1 VNASNVHMLEVELP
15 GGGTI
20 HLQTEDEVERWRQL
34 SERYRK
40 DYRLSKVNDLT
51 MLDTLLIHQ
60 VTLYRAQRAMSG
72 MEPEF
77 EDDPTT
83 SGVRV
88 PTGRYVKTE
97 IKSASLRQ
105 YQDTINTASKEIREI
120 EKAMGIDKKSR
131 DQQGNETVAEWITR
145 LKAVGHEYGIHIA
158 NRVKAYEEFAMNLRW
173 RVRLEQNGDAEDRAH
188 HDCTPE
194 GIIKWAREELEKL
207 EEIDRR
213 FAHEKG
219 KLAIG
224 RV

>member
-1 VNASNVHMLEVELP
+1 MQELEVELP
-15 GGGTI
+15 GGGQI
-20 HLQTEDEVERWRQL
+20 QLQTEAEVERWTSL

-60 VTLYRAQRAMSG
+60 VTLYRAQRAISG

-77 EDDPTT
+77 EPDSVT
-83 SGVRV
+83 GIEV
-88 PTGRYVKTE
+88 PTGRYVKRE
-97 IKSASLRQ
+97 LKAAERREH
-105 YQDTINTASKEIREI
+105 QDTITSASKEIREI

-131 DQQGNETVAEWITR
+131 DQQGNETVAEYIAR

-158 NRVKAYEEFAMNLRW
+158 NRVKAYEEFVMNLRW
-173 RVRLEQNGDAEDRAH
+173 RLRLEQVGDAEDRAY

-194 GIIKWAREELEKL
+194 GILKWAREELEKL
-207 EEIDRR
+207 EKVDQK

-224 RV
+224 KV

>member
-1 VNASNVHMLEVELP
+1 VTSNIQHLEVELP

-20 HLQTEDEVERWRQL
+20 HLQTEDEVERWRGL

-40 DYRLSKVNDLT
+40 DYRLNKVNDLT

-60 VTLYRAQRAMSG
+60 ITLYRAQRAMSG

-77 EDDPTT
+77 ETDPVTDIQL
-83 SGVRV
+83 

-105 YQDTINTASKEIREI
+105 YQDTINSASKEIREI

-131 DQQGNETVAEWITR
+131 DQQGNETVPEYIAR

-158 NRVKAYEEFAMNLRW
+158 NRVKAYEEFAMNMRW
-173 RVRLEQNGDAEDRAH
+173 RVRLEEQGDAEDKAQH
-188 HDCTPE
+188 ECTPD
-194 GIIKWAREELEKL
+194 GIVAWARRELEKL

>member
-1 VNASNVHMLEVELP
+1 VTSNIQHLEVELP

-20 HLQTEDEVERWRQL
+20 HLQTEDEVERWRGL

-40 DYRLSKVNDLT
+40 DYRLNKVNDLT

-60 VTLYRAQRAMSG
+60 ITLYRAQRAMSG

-77 EDDPTT
+77 EEDPT
-83 SGVRV
+83 SDVQL
-88 PTGRYVKTE
+88 PTGRYIKTE
-97 IKSASLRQ
+97 IKPASLRQ

-131 DQQGNETVAEWITR
+131 DQQGNETVAEYIAR
-145 LKAVGHEYGIHIA
+145 LKAVGHEFGIHIA

-194 GIIKWAREELEKL
+194 GIVKWAREELEKL